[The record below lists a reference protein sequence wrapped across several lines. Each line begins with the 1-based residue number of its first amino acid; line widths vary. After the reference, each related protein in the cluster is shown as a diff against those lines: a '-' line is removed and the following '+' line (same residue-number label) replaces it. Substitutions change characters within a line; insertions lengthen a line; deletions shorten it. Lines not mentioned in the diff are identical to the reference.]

1 MARIAP
7 LFCSSHDLTDE
18 QLLVLAL
25 RGDKSAQ
32 PRLVRRLNRHLV
44 NAVKRRATA
53 LPEDLRQDVLQEL
66 WAAVFA
72 RADSVAFDP
81 STGSARDYVAGFL
94 GLAFD
99 RVRAAYRAPG
109 ERSRRRDAMRNG
121 ARLYALQVVLVSL
134 DDLDEGKQLAD
145 PSCRAELR
153 RVEARIDIGRAR
165 ALASP
170 LVARAIKLM
179 WEEDWGHDAAA
190 AAVGVNRVTLR
201 RQLLQLGSRLA
212 AA

>member
-7 LFCSSHDLTDE
+7 LFCFSPDLTDE
-18 QLLVLAL
+18 LLLVLAL
-25 RGDKSAQ
+25 RGDESAQ
-32 PRLVRRLNRHLV
+32 LRLVRRLDRYL
-44 NAVKRRATA
+44 ASTVKRRATA
-53 LPEDLRQDVLQEL
+53 LPKDLRQDVLQEV

-72 RADSVAFDP
+72 RPDGGFDP
-81 STGSARDYVAGFL
+81 SAGSARDYVAGFL

-109 ERSRRRDAMRNG
+109 GRSRRRDAVRSG
-121 ARLYALQVVLVSL
+121 ARLHELGLVLVSL
-134 DDLDEGKQLAD
+134 DDLDEDEQLQD
-145 PSCRAELR
+145 PSCRAQQR
-153 RVEARIDIGRAR
+153 KVEARIDIGRAR

-170 LVARAIKLM
+170 VVARAITLM
-179 WEEDWGHDAAA
+179 WEEDWGFEAT
-190 AAVGVNRVTLR
+190 AVAVSINRLTLR